1 MWKDKGNRC
10 LWDKPYFGSTEV
22 EITLEGY
29 SDIYD
34 VVGNGRKEGKKA
46 GEKAGKERQT
56 KGTPPGKNVH
66 NN

>member
-10 LWDKPYFGSTEV
+10 LWDKLYFGSTEL

-46 GEKAGKERQT
+46 GEKAGKER
-56 KGTPPGKNVH
+56 
-66 NN
+66 